1 MTLSKVVSFLSNS
14 TVTESKAG
22 PAFRVREAARE
33 QVPLEQLVQ
42 QMRQM
47 FTAPHERLCEAR
59 FDEMLDI
66 LDEQRSATNDE
77 LDSLGRRVITLNTRV
92 DENHSMLSEVFS
104 DALAKSRDDLE
115 LKISKLSASL
125 HQELGELDKRLRE
138 SLQDLAR
145 SLAQHVSDNDAKR
158 QTDREQSMMSLE
170 QRIAQWRAEIDDTRR
185 DDMQEVASSMM
196 NIGQRLMTLR
206 KM

>member
-1 MTLSKVVSFLSNS
+1 MTISKVVSFLSGS
-14 TVTESKAG
+14 G
-22 PAFRVREAARE
+22 PAEITSHASDRIRLARAE
-33 QVPLEQLVQ
+33 QVPLEQLVM

-66 LDEQRSATNDE
+66 LDEQKSSTNDE
-77 LDSLGRRVITLNTRV
+77 LDSLGRQIITLNTRL
-92 DENHSMLSEVFS
+92 DENHSLLSEVFS
-104 DALAKSRDDLE
+104 EALTKARDELE
-115 LKISKLSASL
+115 LKIGTMSASL
-125 HQELGELDKRLRE
+125 RQELDDLGKRLQD
-138 SLQDLAR
+138 SLQGLAK

-158 QTDREQSMMSLE
+158 QLDREHSTVTLE

-196 NIGQRLMTLR
+196 HIGQRLMTLR